1 MGKPADI
8 FKDPLKVVRETV
20 EKAKEVVEDPL
31 KAVREGIEQ
40 GGKAAQDTVELVEQT
55 ITDPMQTVEDIGKEA
70 GEIIQAPIRGTGRI
84 LEQARKDIEKFGETT
99 GVSDALLQARDVGAE
114 LINVLDVADGFES
127 PSEKKAKEEA
137 RAEEQRLSDAE
148 AEAQRQRDLEDQIS
162 KDRSKLEQEKLS
174 GEVDTTGVGL
184 QDVRVIGAGTADE
197 EEDEIL
203 RSLKKFGG

>member
-1 MGKPADI
+1 MIPLGKPKDI
-8 FKDPLKVVRETV
+8 FKDPLKAVRETTK
-20 EKAKEVVEDPL
+20 KAKEVVTDPL
-31 KAVREGIEQ
+31 KAVREGVEQ
-40 GGKAAQDTVELVEQT
+40 GTEAVKDTVGMIQDPLKAGREAVKDVQEL
-55 ITDPMQTVEDIGKEA
+55 A
-70 GEIIQAPIRGTGRI
+70 QAPITGTGQI

-99 GVSDALLQARDVGAE
+99 GISDALLQARDVGAE

-137 RAEEQRLSDAE
+137 MAEEQRLLDAE
-148 AEAQRQRDLEDQIS
+148 AEAQRQRELEAQIA
-162 KDRSKLEQEKLS
+162 KDRAKLEQEKLS
-174 GEVDTTGVGL
+174 GEVDPTGVGL